1 MRGTAFLFML
11 TGIVFVLLGMVWG
24 IEMSV
29 RGDFRMTAAHAH
41 LNLIGFVMGAIFAF
55 YFVLTPRADGGLARA
70 LYALWAVTTVLM
82 AIGIAM
88 AVSQQGEGLAK
99 VASLLGVLTML
110 LFGWIVLKNGIG
122 RAQS

>member
-1 MRGTAFLFML
+1 MRGTALLFML

-24 IEMSV
+24 IEMSA
-29 RGDFRMTAAHAH
+29 RSDFAMAPAHAH
-41 LNLIGFVMGAIFAF
+41 LNLIGFVMGAIFAI
-55 YFVLTPRADGGLARA
+55 YFVLTPQADGGLAKA

-82 AIGIAM
+82 AIGIYM
-88 AVSQQGEGLAK
+88 AVSQQGETLAK

-122 RAQS
+122 QAER